1 MDNVKKY
8 FSLTILIFVLTFVI
22 PVLIFAHGNETT
34 TQNNNDHT
42 AREEAEGRELWGKM
56 QAKEVNCEN
65 LSDENFGA
73 LGEYFMG
80 QMAGKQHEAMNNM
93 MTQMMGE
100 EGEER
105 MHIVMGKRMS
115 GCEPLAPMP
124 QSVMDSDTMPMM
136 NMMMG
141 NMMGNF
147 GAWGWLGWIFMIL
160 FWVLIAVAIIAL
172 IKWLINQI
180 RGEAKGKS
188 ALEILKE
195 RYAKGEIDKK
205 EFEEKKKDLI

>member
-1 MDNVKKY
+1 M
-8 FSLTILIFVLTFVI
+8 TILIFVLTFVI

-93 MTQMMGE
+93 MTQMIGE
-100 EGEER
+100 EGEEQ

-141 NMMGNF
+141 NMCDGKLWRLGMVRLDFYDFVLGSNRGGNYCF
-147 GAWGWLGWIFMIL
+147 NKMA
-160 FWVLIAVAIIAL
+160 
-172 IKWLINQI
+172 
-180 RGEAKGKS
+180 
-188 ALEILKE
+188 
-195 RYAKGEIDKK
+195 D
-205 EFEEKKKDLI
+205 